1 MIEFLIRRFVP
12 DWQQVQRTDVRER
25 YGTLAAAVGILSNI
39 FLCIIKGLIGLF
51 SGSIAVTADAV
62 NNLSDAGS
70 SVITLLAFKIAGK
83 PADEEHP
90 YGHARM
96 EYISGMAV
104 SFIIILLGLEL
115 MGSSFE
121 KILHPEEVGVSA
133 LTYLVL
139 IVSIAVKLWQGMFN
153 RNLGKRIS
161 SEALLKNGGE
171 IFRVQQTMQ
180 LVAKAYGI
188 PGFQVY
194 VLANGLFVSMQEEGR
209 TITRPVESGDA
220 AGQEHL
226 FGQEHLASRAHL
238 ASQVRYVP
246 LSSVH
251 LGRVAAVNNLS
262 REIVAQK
269 YTVEEASRKIEQ
281 IDKLPFTS
289 NAVQTLMSG
298 LGAGAFCILFGGSLL
313 DSAAAFL
320 SGLVL
325 WIFVLFLTAR
335 GANKIMVN
343 ILASA
348 LVTAMGVLFFHLFSF
363 GDSMDMIVIGSIVP
377 LLPGVPLTNSI
388 RDYLNGDYLSGTIR
402 MIDAVLVA
410 CCIALG
416 VGIVLR
422 VFQLVTA

>member
-25 YGTLAAAVGILSNI
+25 YRTLAAAVGILSNI

-161 SEALLKNGGE
+161 SEALQATAADSLNDVFSTGAVLLSTLVYQFTAIPIDGWVGMLVA
-171 IFRVQQTMQ
+171 IFITVSGVKLIMETGSPLLGQAPDPQMVQELEEKITAYDGVIGIHDLQVHNYGPGRVFATVHAEVPTNRDILVSHDIIDNIEREVGHEMNLNLVIHMDPVVTDDERLNQLHAQVQQIVAGIDSNLSMHDFRAVFGPTHTN
-180 LVAKAYGI
+180 LVFDVVVP
-188 PGFQVY
+188 PGF
-194 VLANGLFVSMQEEGR
+194 S
-209 TITRPVESGDA
+209 
-220 AGQEHL
+220 
-226 FGQEHLASRAHL
+226 
-238 ASQVRYVP
+238 
-246 LSSVH
+246 LSDSE
-251 LGRVAAVNNLS
+251 LS
-262 REIVAQK
+262 R
-269 YTVEEASRKIEQ
+269 RIEQ
-281 IDKLPFTS
+281 Q
-289 NAVQTLMSG
+289 VQTLGSY
-298 LGAGAFCILFGGSLL
+298 FC
-313 DSAAAFL
+313 
-320 SGLVL
+320 
-325 WIFVLFLTAR
+325 
-335 GANKIMVN
+335 
-343 ILASA
+343 
-348 LVTAMGVLFFHLFSF
+348 
-363 GDSMDMIVIGSIVP
+363 VITVDHNYAYFP
-377 LLPGVPLTNSI
+377 QN
-388 RDYLNGDYLSGTIR
+388 
-402 MIDAVLVA
+402 AK
-410 CCIALG
+410 
-416 VGIVLR
+416 
-422 VFQLVTA
+422 

>member
-1 MIEFLIRRFVP
+1 MIEFLIRRFIP

-161 SEALLKNGGE
+161 SEALQATAADSLNDVFSTGAVLLSTLVYQFTAIPIDGWVGMLVA
-171 IFRVQQTMQ
+171 IFITVSGVKLIMETGSPLLGQAPDPQMVRELEEKITAYDGVIGIHDLQVHNYGPGRVFATVHAEVPANRDILVSHDIIDNIEREVGHEMNLNLVIHMDPVVTDDERLNQLHAQVQQIVAGIDSNLSMHDFRAVFGPTHTN
-180 LVAKAYGI
+180 LVFDVVVP
-188 PGFQVY
+188 PGF
-194 VLANGLFVSMQEEGR
+194 S
-209 TITRPVESGDA
+209 
-220 AGQEHL
+220 
-226 FGQEHLASRAHL
+226 
-238 ASQVRYVP
+238 
-246 LSSVH
+246 LSDSE
-251 LGRVAAVNNLS
+251 LS
-262 REIVAQK
+262 R
-269 YTVEEASRKIEQ
+269 RIEQ
-281 IDKLPFTS
+281 Q
-289 NAVQTLMSG
+289 VQTLGSY
-298 LGAGAFCILFGGSLL
+298 FC
-313 DSAAAFL
+313 
-320 SGLVL
+320 
-325 WIFVLFLTAR
+325 
-335 GANKIMVN
+335 
-343 ILASA
+343 
-348 LVTAMGVLFFHLFSF
+348 
-363 GDSMDMIVIGSIVP
+363 VITVDHNYAYFP
-377 LLPGVPLTNSI
+377 QN
-388 RDYLNGDYLSGTIR
+388 
-402 MIDAVLVA
+402 AK
-410 CCIALG
+410 
-416 VGIVLR
+416 
-422 VFQLVTA
+422 

>member
-161 SEALLKNGGE
+161 SEALQATAADSLNDVFSTGAVLLSTLVYQFTAIPIDGWVGMLVA
-171 IFRVQQTMQ
+171 IFITVSGVKLIMETGSPLLGQAPDPQIVRELEEKITAYDGVIGIHDLQVHNYGPGRVFATVHAEVPANRDILVSHDIIDNIEREVGHEMNLNLVIHMDPVVTDDERLNQLHAQVQQIVAGIDSNLSMHDFRAVFGPTHTN
-180 LVAKAYGI
+180 LVFDVVVP
-188 PGFQVY
+188 PGF
-194 VLANGLFVSMQEEGR
+194 S
-209 TITRPVESGDA
+209 
-220 AGQEHL
+220 
-226 FGQEHLASRAHL
+226 
-238 ASQVRYVP
+238 
-246 LSSVH
+246 LSDSE
-251 LGRVAAVNNLS
+251 LS
-262 REIVAQK
+262 R
-269 YTVEEASRKIEQ
+269 RIEQ
-281 IDKLPFTS
+281 Q
-289 NAVQTLMSG
+289 VQTLGSY
-298 LGAGAFCILFGGSLL
+298 FC
-313 DSAAAFL
+313 
-320 SGLVL
+320 
-325 WIFVLFLTAR
+325 
-335 GANKIMVN
+335 
-343 ILASA
+343 
-348 LVTAMGVLFFHLFSF
+348 
-363 GDSMDMIVIGSIVP
+363 VITVDHNYAYFP
-377 LLPGVPLTNSI
+377 QN
-388 RDYLNGDYLSGTIR
+388 
-402 MIDAVLVA
+402 AK
-410 CCIALG
+410 
-416 VGIVLR
+416 
-422 VFQLVTA
+422 

>member
-153 RNLGKRIS
+153 RSLGKRIS
-161 SEALLKNGGE
+161 SEALQATAADSLNDVFSTGAVLLSTLVYQFTTIPIDGWVGMLVA
-171 IFRVQQTMQ
+171 IFITISGVKLIMETGSPLLGQAPDPQMVRELEEKITAYDGVIGIHDLQVHNYGPGRVFATVHAEVPANRDILVSHDIIDNIEREVGHEMNLNLVIHMDPVVTDDERLNQLHAQVQQIVAGIDSNLSMHDFRAVFGPTHTN
-180 LVAKAYGI
+180 LVFDVVVP
-188 PGFQVY
+188 PGF
-194 VLANGLFVSMQEEGR
+194 S
-209 TITRPVESGDA
+209 
-220 AGQEHL
+220 
-226 FGQEHLASRAHL
+226 
-238 ASQVRYVP
+238 
-246 LSSVH
+246 LSDSE
-251 LGRVAAVNNLS
+251 LS
-262 REIVAQK
+262 R
-269 YTVEEASRKIEQ
+269 RIEQ
-281 IDKLPFTS
+281 Q
-289 NAVQTLMSG
+289 VQTLGSY
-298 LGAGAFCILFGGSLL
+298 FC
-313 DSAAAFL
+313 
-320 SGLVL
+320 
-325 WIFVLFLTAR
+325 
-335 GANKIMVN
+335 
-343 ILASA
+343 
-348 LVTAMGVLFFHLFSF
+348 
-363 GDSMDMIVIGSIVP
+363 VITVDHNYAYFP
-377 LLPGVPLTNSI
+377 QN
-388 RDYLNGDYLSGTIR
+388 
-402 MIDAVLVA
+402 AK
-410 CCIALG
+410 
-416 VGIVLR
+416 
-422 VFQLVTA
+422 

>member
-83 PADEEHP
+83 PADKEHP

-161 SEALLKNGGE
+161 SEALQATAADSLNDVFSTGAVLLSTLVYQFTAIPIDGWVGMLVA
-171 IFRVQQTMQ
+171 IFITVSGVKLIMETGSPLLGQAPDPQMVRELEEKITAYDGVIGIHDLQVHNYGPGRVFATVHAEVPANRDILVSHDIIDNIEREVGHEMNLNLVIHMDPVVTDDERLNQLHAQVQQIVAGIDSDLSMHDFRAVFGPTHTN
-180 LVAKAYGI
+180 LVFDVVVP
-188 PGFQVY
+188 PGF
-194 VLANGLFVSMQEEGR
+194 S
-209 TITRPVESGDA
+209 
-220 AGQEHL
+220 
-226 FGQEHLASRAHL
+226 
-238 ASQVRYVP
+238 
-246 LSSVH
+246 LSDSE
-251 LGRVAAVNNLS
+251 LS
-262 REIVAQK
+262 R
-269 YTVEEASRKIEQ
+269 RIEQ
-281 IDKLPFTS
+281 Q
-289 NAVQTLMSG
+289 VQTLGSY
-298 LGAGAFCILFGGSLL
+298 FC
-313 DSAAAFL
+313 
-320 SGLVL
+320 
-325 WIFVLFLTAR
+325 
-335 GANKIMVN
+335 
-343 ILASA
+343 
-348 LVTAMGVLFFHLFSF
+348 
-363 GDSMDMIVIGSIVP
+363 VITVDHNYAYFP
-377 LLPGVPLTNSI
+377 QN
-388 RDYLNGDYLSGTIR
+388 
-402 MIDAVLVA
+402 AK
-410 CCIALG
+410 
-416 VGIVLR
+416 
-422 VFQLVTA
+422 

>member
-161 SEALLKNGGE
+161 SEALQATAADSLNDVFSTGAVLLSTLVYQFTAIPIDGWVGMLVA
-171 IFRVQQTMQ
+171 IFITVSGVKLIMETGSPLLGQAPDPQMVRELEERITAYDGVIGIHDLQVHNYGPGRVFATVHAEVPANRDILVSHDIIDNIEREVGHEMNLNLVIHMDPVVTDDERLNQLHAQVQQIVAGIDSNLSMHDFRAVFGPTHTN
-180 LVAKAYGI
+180 LVFDVVVP
-188 PGFQVY
+188 PGF
-194 VLANGLFVSMQEEGR
+194 S
-209 TITRPVESGDA
+209 
-220 AGQEHL
+220 
-226 FGQEHLASRAHL
+226 
-238 ASQVRYVP
+238 
-246 LSSVH
+246 LSDSE
-251 LGRVAAVNNLS
+251 LS
-262 REIVAQK
+262 R
-269 YTVEEASRKIEQ
+269 RIEQ
-281 IDKLPFTS
+281 Q
-289 NAVQTLMSG
+289 VQTLGSY
-298 LGAGAFCILFGGSLL
+298 FC
-313 DSAAAFL
+313 
-320 SGLVL
+320 
-325 WIFVLFLTAR
+325 
-335 GANKIMVN
+335 
-343 ILASA
+343 
-348 LVTAMGVLFFHLFSF
+348 
-363 GDSMDMIVIGSIVP
+363 VITVDHNYAYFP
-377 LLPGVPLTNSI
+377 QN
-388 RDYLNGDYLSGTIR
+388 
-402 MIDAVLVA
+402 AK
-410 CCIALG
+410 
-416 VGIVLR
+416 
-422 VFQLVTA
+422 

>member
-51 SGSIAVTADAV
+51 SGSIAVIADAV

-161 SEALLKNGGE
+161 SEALQATAADSLNDVFSTGAVLLSTLVYQFTAIPIDGW
-171 IFRVQQTMQ
+171 VGM
-180 LVAKAYGI
+180 LVAIFITVSGVKLIMETGSPLLGQAPDPQMVRELEEKITAYDGVIGI
-188 PGFQVY
+188 HDLQVHNYGPGRVFATVHAEVPANRDILVSHDIIDNIEREVGHEMNLNLVIHMDPVVTDDERLNQLHAQVQLIVAGIDSNLSMHDFRAVFGPTHTNLVFDVVVPPGF
-194 VLANGLFVSMQEEGR
+194 S
-209 TITRPVESGDA
+209 
-220 AGQEHL
+220 
-226 FGQEHLASRAHL
+226 
-238 ASQVRYVP
+238 
-246 LSSVH
+246 LSDSE
-251 LGRVAAVNNLS
+251 LS
-262 REIVAQK
+262 R
-269 YTVEEASRKIEQ
+269 RIEQ
-281 IDKLPFTS
+281 Q
-289 NAVQTLMSG
+289 VQTLGSY
-298 LGAGAFCILFGGSLL
+298 FC
-313 DSAAAFL
+313 
-320 SGLVL
+320 
-325 WIFVLFLTAR
+325 
-335 GANKIMVN
+335 
-343 ILASA
+343 
-348 LVTAMGVLFFHLFSF
+348 
-363 GDSMDMIVIGSIVP
+363 VITVDHNYAYFP
-377 LLPGVPLTNSI
+377 QN
-388 RDYLNGDYLSGTIR
+388 
-402 MIDAVLVA
+402 AK
-410 CCIALG
+410 
-416 VGIVLR
+416 
-422 VFQLVTA
+422 

>member
-161 SEALLKNGGE
+161 SEALQATAADSLNDVFSTGAVLLSTLVYQFTAIPIDGWVGMLVA
-171 IFRVQQTMQ
+171 IFITVSGVKLIMETGSPLLGQAPDPQMVRELEEKITAYDGVIGIHDLQVHNYGPGRVFATVHAEVPANRDILVSHDIIDNIERDVGHEMNLNLVIHMDPVVTDDERLNQLHAQVQQIVVGIDSNLSMHDFRAVFGPTHTN
-180 LVAKAYGI
+180 LVFDVVVP
-188 PGFQVY
+188 PGF
-194 VLANGLFVSMQEEGR
+194 S
-209 TITRPVESGDA
+209 
-220 AGQEHL
+220 
-226 FGQEHLASRAHL
+226 
-238 ASQVRYVP
+238 
-246 LSSVH
+246 LSDSE
-251 LGRVAAVNNLS
+251 LS
-262 REIVAQK
+262 R
-269 YTVEEASRKIEQ
+269 RIEQ
-281 IDKLPFTS
+281 Q
-289 NAVQTLMSG
+289 VQTLGSY
-298 LGAGAFCILFGGSLL
+298 FC
-313 DSAAAFL
+313 
-320 SGLVL
+320 
-325 WIFVLFLTAR
+325 
-335 GANKIMVN
+335 
-343 ILASA
+343 
-348 LVTAMGVLFFHLFSF
+348 
-363 GDSMDMIVIGSIVP
+363 VITVDHNYAYFP
-377 LLPGVPLTNSI
+377 QN
-388 RDYLNGDYLSGTIR
+388 
-402 MIDAVLVA
+402 AK
-410 CCIALG
+410 
-416 VGIVLR
+416 
-422 VFQLVTA
+422 

>member
-1 MIEFLIRRFVP
+1 MEQSRR
-12 DWQQVQRTDVRER
+12 
-25 YGTLAAAVGILSNI
+25 A
-39 FLCIIKGLIGLF
+39 
-51 SGSIAVTADAV
+51 
-62 NNLSDAGS
+62 
-70 SVITLLAFKIAGK
+70 
-83 PADEEHP
+83 
-90 YGHARM
+90 
-96 EYISGMAV
+96 
-104 SFIIILLGLEL
+104 LEL
-115 MGSSFE
+115 VTRIG
-121 KILHPEEVGVSA
+121 EV
-133 LTYLVL
+133 
-139 IVSIAVKLWQGMFN
+139 
-153 RNLGKRIS
+153 
-161 SEALLKNGGE
+161 LLKNGGE

-180 LVAKAYGI
+180 LEAKAYGI
-188 PGFQVY
+188 PGF
-194 VLANGLFVSMQEEGR
+194 
-209 TITRPVESGDA
+209 SGVCAGKRAVCLDA
-220 AGQEHL
+220 GGGQDHHPAGGKRRCSWPEHL
-226 FGQEHLASRAHL
+226 FGQEHLASQAHL

-348 LVTAMGVLFFHLFSF
+348 WS
-363 GDSMDMIVIGSIVP
+363 P
-377 LLPGVPLTNSI
+377 PW
-388 RDYLNGDYLSGTIR
+388 
-402 MIDAVLVA
+402 A
-410 CCIALG
+410 CCSSTFFPLG
-416 VGIVLR
+416 
-422 VFQLVTA
+422 TAWT

>member
-153 RNLGKRIS
+153 LNLGKRIS
-161 SEALLKNGGE
+161 SEALQATAADSLNDVFSTGAVLLSTLVYQFTAIPIDGWVGMLVA
-171 IFRVQQTMQ
+171 IFITVSGVKLIMETGSPLLGQAPDPQMVRELEEKITAYDGVIGIHDLQVHNYGPGRVFATVHAEVPANRDILVSHDIIDNIEREVGHEMNLNLVIHMDPVVTDDERLNQLHAQVQQIVAGIDSNLSMHDFRAVFGPTHTN
-180 LVAKAYGI
+180 LVFDVVVP
-188 PGFQVY
+188 PGF
-194 VLANGLFVSMQEEGR
+194 S
-209 TITRPVESGDA
+209 
-220 AGQEHL
+220 
-226 FGQEHLASRAHL
+226 
-238 ASQVRYVP
+238 
-246 LSSVH
+246 LSDSE
-251 LGRVAAVNNLS
+251 LS
-262 REIVAQK
+262 R
-269 YTVEEASRKIEQ
+269 RIEQ
-281 IDKLPFTS
+281 Q
-289 NAVQTLMSG
+289 VQTLGSY
-298 LGAGAFCILFGGSLL
+298 FC
-313 DSAAAFL
+313 
-320 SGLVL
+320 
-325 WIFVLFLTAR
+325 
-335 GANKIMVN
+335 
-343 ILASA
+343 
-348 LVTAMGVLFFHLFSF
+348 
-363 GDSMDMIVIGSIVP
+363 VITVDHNYAYFP
-377 LLPGVPLTNSI
+377 QN
-388 RDYLNGDYLSGTIR
+388 
-402 MIDAVLVA
+402 AK
-410 CCIALG
+410 
-416 VGIVLR
+416 
-422 VFQLVTA
+422 

>member
-161 SEALLKNGGE
+161 SEALQATAADSLNDVFSTGAVLLSTLVYQFTAIPIDGWVGMLVA
-171 IFRVQQTMQ
+171 IFITVSGVKLIMETGSPLLGQAPDPQMVRELEEKITAYDGVIGIHDLQVHNYGPGRVFATVHAEVPANRDILVSHDIIDNIEREVGHEMNLNLVIHMDPVVTDDERLNQLHAQVQQIVVGIDSDLSMHDFRAVFGPTHTN
-180 LVAKAYGI
+180 LVFDVVVP
-188 PGFQVY
+188 PGF
-194 VLANGLFVSMQEEGR
+194 S
-209 TITRPVESGDA
+209 
-220 AGQEHL
+220 
-226 FGQEHLASRAHL
+226 
-238 ASQVRYVP
+238 
-246 LSSVH
+246 LSDSE
-251 LGRVAAVNNLS
+251 LS
-262 REIVAQK
+262 R
-269 YTVEEASRKIEQ
+269 RIEQ
-281 IDKLPFTS
+281 Q
-289 NAVQTLMSG
+289 VQTMGSY
-298 LGAGAFCILFGGSLL
+298 FC
-313 DSAAAFL
+313 
-320 SGLVL
+320 
-325 WIFVLFLTAR
+325 
-335 GANKIMVN
+335 
-343 ILASA
+343 
-348 LVTAMGVLFFHLFSF
+348 
-363 GDSMDMIVIGSIVP
+363 VITVDHNYAYFP
-377 LLPGVPLTNSI
+377 QN
-388 RDYLNGDYLSGTIR
+388 
-402 MIDAVLVA
+402 AK
-410 CCIALG
+410 
-416 VGIVLR
+416 
-422 VFQLVTA
+422 

>member
-121 KILHPEEVGVSA
+121 NILHPEEVGVSA

-161 SEALLKNGGE
+161 SEALQATAADSLNDVFSTGAVLLSTLVYQFTAIPIDGWVGMLVA
-171 IFRVQQTMQ
+171 IFITVSGVKLIMETGSPLLGQAPDPQMVRELEEKITAYDGVIGIHDLQVHNYGPGRVFATVHAEVPANRDILVSHDIIDNIEREVGHEMNLNLVIHMDPVVTDDERLNQLHAQVQQIVAGIDSNLSMHDFRAVFGPTHTN
-180 LVAKAYGI
+180 LVFDVVVP
-188 PGFQVY
+188 PGF
-194 VLANGLFVSMQEEGR
+194 S
-209 TITRPVESGDA
+209 
-220 AGQEHL
+220 
-226 FGQEHLASRAHL
+226 
-238 ASQVRYVP
+238 
-246 LSSVH
+246 LSDSE
-251 LGRVAAVNNLS
+251 LS
-262 REIVAQK
+262 RR
-269 YTVEEASRKIEQ
+269 TEQ
-281 IDKLPFTS
+281 Q
-289 NAVQTLMSG
+289 VQTLGSY
-298 LGAGAFCILFGGSLL
+298 FC
-313 DSAAAFL
+313 
-320 SGLVL
+320 
-325 WIFVLFLTAR
+325 
-335 GANKIMVN
+335 
-343 ILASA
+343 
-348 LVTAMGVLFFHLFSF
+348 
-363 GDSMDMIVIGSIVP
+363 VITVDHNYAYFP
-377 LLPGVPLTNSI
+377 QN
-388 RDYLNGDYLSGTIR
+388 
-402 MIDAVLVA
+402 AK
-410 CCIALG
+410 
-416 VGIVLR
+416 
-422 VFQLVTA
+422 

>member
-1 MIEFLIRRFVP
+1 MIEFLIRRFIP

-153 RNLGKRIS
+153 RSLGKRIS
-161 SEALLKNGGE
+161 SEALQATAADSLNDVFSTGAVLLSTLVYQFTAIPIDGWVGMLVA
-171 IFRVQQTMQ
+171 IFITISGVKLIMETGSPLLGQAPDPQMVRELEEKITAYDGVIGIHDLQVHNYGPGRVFATVHAEVPANRDILVSHDIIDNIEREVGHEMNLNLVIHMDPVVTDDERLNQLHAQVQQIVAGIDSNLSMHDFRAVFGPTHTN
-180 LVAKAYGI
+180 LVFDVVVP
-188 PGFQVY
+188 PGF
-194 VLANGLFVSMQEEGR
+194 S
-209 TITRPVESGDA
+209 
-220 AGQEHL
+220 
-226 FGQEHLASRAHL
+226 
-238 ASQVRYVP
+238 
-246 LSSVH
+246 LSDSE
-251 LGRVAAVNNLS
+251 LS
-262 REIVAQK
+262 R
-269 YTVEEASRKIEQ
+269 RIEQ
-281 IDKLPFTS
+281 Q
-289 NAVQTLMSG
+289 VQTLGSY
-298 LGAGAFCILFGGSLL
+298 FC
-313 DSAAAFL
+313 
-320 SGLVL
+320 
-325 WIFVLFLTAR
+325 
-335 GANKIMVN
+335 
-343 ILASA
+343 
-348 LVTAMGVLFFHLFSF
+348 
-363 GDSMDMIVIGSIVP
+363 VITVDHNYAYFP
-377 LLPGVPLTNSI
+377 QN
-388 RDYLNGDYLSGTIR
+388 
-402 MIDAVLVA
+402 AK
-410 CCIALG
+410 
-416 VGIVLR
+416 
-422 VFQLVTA
+422 

>member
-153 RNLGKRIS
+153 RSLGKRIS
-161 SEALLKNGGE
+161 SEALQATAADSLNDVFSTGAVLLSTLVYQFTAIPIDGWVGMLVA
-171 IFRVQQTMQ
+171 IFITVSGVKLIMETGSPLLGQAPDPQMVQELEEKITAYDGVIGIHDLQVHNYGPGRVFATVHAEVPANRDILVSHDIIDNIEREVGHEMNLNLVIHMDPVVTDDERLNQLHAQVQQIVAGIDSNLSMHDFRAVFGPTHTN
-180 LVAKAYGI
+180 LVFDVVVP
-188 PGFQVY
+188 PGF
-194 VLANGLFVSMQEEGR
+194 S
-209 TITRPVESGDA
+209 
-220 AGQEHL
+220 
-226 FGQEHLASRAHL
+226 
-238 ASQVRYVP
+238 
-246 LSSVH
+246 LSDSE
-251 LGRVAAVNNLS
+251 LS
-262 REIVAQK
+262 R
-269 YTVEEASRKIEQ
+269 RIEQ
-281 IDKLPFTS
+281 Q
-289 NAVQTLMSG
+289 VQTLGSY
-298 LGAGAFCILFGGSLL
+298 FC
-313 DSAAAFL
+313 
-320 SGLVL
+320 
-325 WIFVLFLTAR
+325 
-335 GANKIMVN
+335 
-343 ILASA
+343 
-348 LVTAMGVLFFHLFSF
+348 
-363 GDSMDMIVIGSIVP
+363 VITVDHNYAYFP
-377 LLPGVPLTNSI
+377 QN
-388 RDYLNGDYLSGTIR
+388 
-402 MIDAVLVA
+402 AK
-410 CCIALG
+410 
-416 VGIVLR
+416 
-422 VFQLVTA
+422 

>member
-1 MIEFLIRRFVP
+1 MEQSRR
-12 DWQQVQRTDVRER
+12 
-25 YGTLAAAVGILSNI
+25 A
-39 FLCIIKGLIGLF
+39 
-51 SGSIAVTADAV
+51 
-62 NNLSDAGS
+62 
-70 SVITLLAFKIAGK
+70 
-83 PADEEHP
+83 
-90 YGHARM
+90 
-96 EYISGMAV
+96 
-104 SFIIILLGLEL
+104 LEL
-115 MGSSFE
+115 VTRIG
-121 KILHPEEVGVSA
+121 EV
-133 LTYLVL
+133 
-139 IVSIAVKLWQGMFN
+139 
-153 RNLGKRIS
+153 
-161 SEALLKNGGE
+161 LLKNGGE

-226 FGQEHLASRAHL
+226 FGQEHLASQARL

-269 YTVEEASRKIEQ
+269 YTVEEASQKIEQ

>member
-121 KILHPEEVGVSA
+121 KILHPEEVGISA

-161 SEALLKNGGE
+161 SEALQATAADSLNDVFSTGAVLLSTLVYQFTAIPIDGWVGMLVA
-171 IFRVQQTMQ
+171 IFITVSGVKLIMETGSPLLGQAPDPQMVRELEEKITAYDGVIGIHDLQVHNYGPGRVFATVHAEVPANRDILVSHDIIDNIEREVGHEMNLNLVIHMDPVVTDDERLNQLHAQVQQIVAGIDSNLSMHDFRAVFGPTHTN
-180 LVAKAYGI
+180 LVFDVVVP
-188 PGFQVY
+188 PGF
-194 VLANGLFVSMQEEGR
+194 S
-209 TITRPVESGDA
+209 
-220 AGQEHL
+220 
-226 FGQEHLASRAHL
+226 
-238 ASQVRYVP
+238 
-246 LSSVH
+246 LSDSE
-251 LGRVAAVNNLS
+251 LS
-262 REIVAQK
+262 R
-269 YTVEEASRKIEQ
+269 RIEQ
-281 IDKLPFTS
+281 Q
-289 NAVQTLMSG
+289 VQTLGSY
-298 LGAGAFCILFGGSLL
+298 FC
-313 DSAAAFL
+313 
-320 SGLVL
+320 
-325 WIFVLFLTAR
+325 
-335 GANKIMVN
+335 
-343 ILASA
+343 
-348 LVTAMGVLFFHLFSF
+348 
-363 GDSMDMIVIGSIVP
+363 VITVDHNYAYFP
-377 LLPGVPLTNSI
+377 QN
-388 RDYLNGDYLSGTIR
+388 
-402 MIDAVLVA
+402 AK
-410 CCIALG
+410 
-416 VGIVLR
+416 
-422 VFQLVTA
+422 

>member
-51 SGSIAVTADAV
+51 SGSIAITADAV

-153 RNLGKRIS
+153 RSLGKRIS
-161 SEALLKNGGE
+161 SEALQATAADSLNDVFSTGAVLLSTLVYQFTAIPIDGWVGMLVA
-171 IFRVQQTMQ
+171 IFITISGVKLIMETGSPLLGQAPDPQMVQELEEKITAYDGVIGIHDLQVHNYGPGRVFATVHAEVPANRDILVSHDIIDNIEREVGHEMNLNLVIHMDPVVTDDERLNQLHAQVQQIVAGIDSNLSMHDFRAVFGPTHTN
-180 LVAKAYGI
+180 LVFDVVVP
-188 PGFQVY
+188 PGF
-194 VLANGLFVSMQEEGR
+194 S
-209 TITRPVESGDA
+209 
-220 AGQEHL
+220 
-226 FGQEHLASRAHL
+226 
-238 ASQVRYVP
+238 
-246 LSSVH
+246 LSDSE
-251 LGRVAAVNNLS
+251 LS
-262 REIVAQK
+262 R
-269 YTVEEASRKIEQ
+269 RIEQ
-281 IDKLPFTS
+281 Q
-289 NAVQTLMSG
+289 VQTLGSY
-298 LGAGAFCILFGGSLL
+298 FC
-313 DSAAAFL
+313 
-320 SGLVL
+320 
-325 WIFVLFLTAR
+325 
-335 GANKIMVN
+335 
-343 ILASA
+343 
-348 LVTAMGVLFFHLFSF
+348 
-363 GDSMDMIVIGSIVP
+363 VITVDHNYAYFP
-377 LLPGVPLTNSI
+377 QN
-388 RDYLNGDYLSGTIR
+388 
-402 MIDAVLVA
+402 AK
-410 CCIALG
+410 
-416 VGIVLR
+416 
-422 VFQLVTA
+422 

>member
-1 MIEFLIRRFVP
+1 MLHWSIEIKISCRQKGETVLEQSRR
-12 DWQQVQRTDVRER
+12 
-25 YGTLAAAVGILSNI
+25 A
-39 FLCIIKGLIGLF
+39 
-51 SGSIAVTADAV
+51 
-62 NNLSDAGS
+62 
-70 SVITLLAFKIAGK
+70 
-83 PADEEHP
+83 
-90 YGHARM
+90 
-96 EYISGMAV
+96 
-104 SFIIILLGLEL
+104 LEL
-115 MGSSFE
+115 VTRIG
-121 KILHPEEVGVSA
+121 EV
-133 LTYLVL
+133 
-139 IVSIAVKLWQGMFN
+139 
-153 RNLGKRIS
+153 
-161 SEALLKNGGE
+161 LLKNGGE

-226 FGQEHLASRAHL
+226 FGQEHLASQAHL

-269 YTVEEASRKIEQ
+269 YTVEEAFQKIEQ
-281 IDKLPFTS
+281 VDQLPFTS

>member
-153 RNLGKRIS
+153 RSLGKRIS
-161 SEALLKNGGE
+161 SEALQATAADSLNDVFSTGAVLLSTLVYQFTAIPIDGWVGMLVA
-171 IFRVQQTMQ
+171 IFITVSGVKLIMETGSPLLGQAPDPQMVRELEEKITAYDGVIGIHDLQVHNYGPGRVFATVHAEVPANRDILVSHDIIDNIEREVGHEMNLNLVIHMDPVVTDDERLNQLHAQVQQIVAGIDSNLSMHDFRAVFGPTHTN
-180 LVAKAYGI
+180 LVFDVVVP
-188 PGFQVY
+188 PGFS
-194 VLANGLFVSMQEEGR
+194 VSDSER
-209 TITRPVESGDA
+209 
-220 AGQEHL
+220 
-226 FGQEHLASRAHL
+226 SR
-238 ASQVRYVP
+238 R
-246 LSSVH
+246 
-251 LGRVAAVNNLS
+251 
-262 REIVAQK
+262 
-269 YTVEEASRKIEQ
+269 IEQ
-281 IDKLPFTS
+281 Q
-289 NAVQTLMSG
+289 VQTLGSY
-298 LGAGAFCILFGGSLL
+298 FC
-313 DSAAAFL
+313 
-320 SGLVL
+320 
-325 WIFVLFLTAR
+325 
-335 GANKIMVN
+335 
-343 ILASA
+343 
-348 LVTAMGVLFFHLFSF
+348 
-363 GDSMDMIVIGSIVP
+363 VITVDHNYAYFP
-377 LLPGVPLTNSI
+377 QN
-388 RDYLNGDYLSGTIR
+388 
-402 MIDAVLVA
+402 AK
-410 CCIALG
+410 
-416 VGIVLR
+416 
-422 VFQLVTA
+422 

>member
-12 DWQQVQRTDVRER
+12 DWQQVQRTDVREH

-153 RNLGKRIS
+153 RSLGKRIS
-161 SEALLKNGGE
+161 SEALQATAADSLNDVFSTGAVLLSTLVYQFTAIPIDGWVGMLVA
-171 IFRVQQTMQ
+171 IFITVSGVKLIMETGSPLLGQAPDPQMVRELEEKITAYDGVIGIHDLQVHNYGPGRVFATVHAEVPANRDILVSHDIIDNIEREVGHEMNLNLVIHMDPVVTDDERLNQLHAQVQQIVVGIDSNLSMHDFRAVFGPTHTN
-180 LVAKAYGI
+180 LVFDVVVP
-188 PGFQVY
+188 PGF
-194 VLANGLFVSMQEEGR
+194 S
-209 TITRPVESGDA
+209 
-220 AGQEHL
+220 
-226 FGQEHLASRAHL
+226 
-238 ASQVRYVP
+238 
-246 LSSVH
+246 LSDSE
-251 LGRVAAVNNLS
+251 LS
-262 REIVAQK
+262 R
-269 YTVEEASRKIEQ
+269 RIEQ
-281 IDKLPFTS
+281 Q
-289 NAVQTLMSG
+289 VQTLGSY
-298 LGAGAFCILFGGSLL
+298 FC
-313 DSAAAFL
+313 
-320 SGLVL
+320 
-325 WIFVLFLTAR
+325 
-335 GANKIMVN
+335 
-343 ILASA
+343 
-348 LVTAMGVLFFHLFSF
+348 
-363 GDSMDMIVIGSIVP
+363 VITVDHNYAYFP
-377 LLPGVPLTNSI
+377 QN
-388 RDYLNGDYLSGTIR
+388 
-402 MIDAVLVA
+402 AK
-410 CCIALG
+410 
-416 VGIVLR
+416 
-422 VFQLVTA
+422 

>member
-161 SEALLKNGGE
+161 SEALQATAADSLNDVFSTGAVLLSTLVYQFTAIPIDGWVGMLVA
-171 IFRVQQTMQ
+171 IFITVSGVKLIMETGSPLLGQAPDPQMVRELEEKITAYDGVIGIHDLQVHNYGPGRVFATVHAEVPANRDILVSHDIIDNIEREVGHEMNLNLVIHMDPVVTDDERLNQLHAQVQQIVEGIDSDLSMHDFRAVFGPTHTN
-180 LVAKAYGI
+180 LVFDVVVP
-188 PGFQVY
+188 PGF
-194 VLANGLFVSMQEEGR
+194 S
-209 TITRPVESGDA
+209 
-220 AGQEHL
+220 
-226 FGQEHLASRAHL
+226 
-238 ASQVRYVP
+238 
-246 LSSVH
+246 LSDSE
-251 LGRVAAVNNLS
+251 LS
-262 REIVAQK
+262 R
-269 YTVEEASRKIEQ
+269 RIEQ
-281 IDKLPFTS
+281 Q
-289 NAVQTLMSG
+289 VQTLGSY
-298 LGAGAFCILFGGSLL
+298 FC
-313 DSAAAFL
+313 
-320 SGLVL
+320 
-325 WIFVLFLTAR
+325 
-335 GANKIMVN
+335 
-343 ILASA
+343 
-348 LVTAMGVLFFHLFSF
+348 
-363 GDSMDMIVIGSIVP
+363 VITVDHNYAYFP
-377 LLPGVPLTNSI
+377 QN
-388 RDYLNGDYLSGTIR
+388 
-402 MIDAVLVA
+402 AK
-410 CCIALG
+410 
-416 VGIVLR
+416 
-422 VFQLVTA
+422 

>member
-161 SEALLKNGGE
+161 SEALQATAADSLNDVFSTGAVLLSTLVYQFTAVPIDGW
-171 IFRVQQTMQ
+171 VGM
-180 LVAKAYGI
+180 LVAIFITVSGVKLIMETGSPLLGQAPDPQMVQELEEKITAYDGVIGI
-188 PGFQVY
+188 HDLQVHNYGPGRVFATVHAEVPANRDILVSHDIIDNIEREVGHEMNLNLVIHMDPVVTDDERLNQLHAQVQLIVAGIDSNLSMHDFRAVFGPTHTNLVFDVVVPPGF
-194 VLANGLFVSMQEEGR
+194 S
-209 TITRPVESGDA
+209 
-220 AGQEHL
+220 
-226 FGQEHLASRAHL
+226 
-238 ASQVRYVP
+238 
-246 LSSVH
+246 LSDSE
-251 LGRVAAVNNLS
+251 LS
-262 REIVAQK
+262 R
-269 YTVEEASRKIEQ
+269 RIEQ
-281 IDKLPFTS
+281 Q
-289 NAVQTLMSG
+289 VQTLGSY
-298 LGAGAFCILFGGSLL
+298 FC
-313 DSAAAFL
+313 
-320 SGLVL
+320 
-325 WIFVLFLTAR
+325 
-335 GANKIMVN
+335 
-343 ILASA
+343 
-348 LVTAMGVLFFHLFSF
+348 
-363 GDSMDMIVIGSIVP
+363 VITVDHNYAYFP
-377 LLPGVPLTNSI
+377 QN
-388 RDYLNGDYLSGTIR
+388 
-402 MIDAVLVA
+402 AK
-410 CCIALG
+410 
-416 VGIVLR
+416 
-422 VFQLVTA
+422 

>member
-161 SEALLKNGGE
+161 SEALQATAADSLNDVFSTGAVLLSTLVYQFTAIPIDGW
-171 IFRVQQTMQ
+171 VGM
-180 LVAKAYGI
+180 LVAIFITVSGVKLIMETGSPLLGQAPDPQMVRELEEKITAYDGVIGI
-188 PGFQVY
+188 HDLQVHNY
-194 VLANGLFVSMQEEGR
+194 G
-209 TITRPVESGDA
+209 P
-220 AGQEHL
+220 
-226 FGQEHLASRAHL
+226 
-238 ASQVRYVP
+238 
-246 LSSVH
+246 
-251 LGRVAAVNNLS
+251 GRVFATVHAEVPANRDILVSHDIIDNIE
-262 REIVAQK
+262 REV
-269 YTVEEASRKIEQ
+269 
-281 IDKLPFTS
+281 
-289 NAVQTLMSG
+289 
-298 LGAGAFCILFGGSLL
+298 LL
-313 DSAAAFL
+313 DHGVNLVIHLDPIVVDDPEVNALRRRRLAFYRRSGFVPCPFPNRIFGVEYLIHLWCLSPLEHRERQAAQ
-320 SGLVL
+320 
-325 WIFVLFLTAR
+325 
-335 GANKIMVN
+335 
-343 ILASA
+343 A
-348 LVTAMGVLFFHLFSF
+348 LDTL
-363 GDSMDMIVIGSIVP
+363 
-377 LLPGVPLTNSI
+377 
-388 RDYLNGDYLSGTIR
+388 Y
-402 MIDAVLVA
+402 
-410 CCIALG
+410 ALQFPDQ
-416 VGIVLR
+416 IYR
-422 VFQLVTA
+422 HNVFIEPPED

>member
-153 RNLGKRIS
+153 RNWGKRIS
-161 SEALLKNGGE
+161 SEALQATAADSLNDVFSTGAVLLSTLVYQFTAIPIDGWVGMLVA
-171 IFRVQQTMQ
+171 IFITVSGVKLIMETGSPLLGQAPDPQMVRELEEKITAYDGVIGIHDLQVHNYGPGRVFATVHAEVPANRDILVSHDIIDNIEREVGHEMNLNLVIHMDPVVTDDERLNQLHAQVQQIVAGIDSNLSMHDFRAVFGPTHPN
-180 LVAKAYGI
+180 LVFDVVVP
-188 PGFQVY
+188 PGF
-194 VLANGLFVSMQEEGR
+194 S
-209 TITRPVESGDA
+209 
-220 AGQEHL
+220 
-226 FGQEHLASRAHL
+226 
-238 ASQVRYVP
+238 
-246 LSSVH
+246 LSDSE
-251 LGRVAAVNNLS
+251 LS
-262 REIVAQK
+262 R
-269 YTVEEASRKIEQ
+269 RIEQ
-281 IDKLPFTS
+281 Q
-289 NAVQTLMSG
+289 VQTLGSY
-298 LGAGAFCILFGGSLL
+298 FC
-313 DSAAAFL
+313 
-320 SGLVL
+320 
-325 WIFVLFLTAR
+325 
-335 GANKIMVN
+335 
-343 ILASA
+343 
-348 LVTAMGVLFFHLFSF
+348 
-363 GDSMDMIVIGSIVP
+363 VITVDHNYAYFP
-377 LLPGVPLTNSI
+377 QN
-388 RDYLNGDYLSGTIR
+388 
-402 MIDAVLVA
+402 AK
-410 CCIALG
+410 
-416 VGIVLR
+416 
-422 VFQLVTA
+422 

>member
-161 SEALLKNGGE
+161 SEALQATAADSLNDVFSTGAVLLSTLVYQFTAIPIDGWVGMLVA
-171 IFRVQQTMQ
+171 IFITVSGVKLIMETGSPLLGQAPDPQMVRELEEKITAYDGVIGIHDLQVHNYGPGRVFATVHAEVPANRDILVSHDIIDNIEREVGHEMNLNLGIHMDPVVTDDERLNQLHAQVQQIVAGIDSNLSMHDFRAVFGPTHTN
-180 LVAKAYGI
+180 LVFDVVVP
-188 PGFQVY
+188 PGF
-194 VLANGLFVSMQEEGR
+194 S
-209 TITRPVESGDA
+209 
-220 AGQEHL
+220 
-226 FGQEHLASRAHL
+226 
-238 ASQVRYVP
+238 
-246 LSSVH
+246 LSDSE
-251 LGRVAAVNNLS
+251 LS
-262 REIVAQK
+262 R
-269 YTVEEASRKIEQ
+269 RIEQ
-281 IDKLPFTS
+281 Q
-289 NAVQTLMSG
+289 VQTLGSY
-298 LGAGAFCILFGGSLL
+298 FC
-313 DSAAAFL
+313 
-320 SGLVL
+320 
-325 WIFVLFLTAR
+325 
-335 GANKIMVN
+335 
-343 ILASA
+343 
-348 LVTAMGVLFFHLFSF
+348 
-363 GDSMDMIVIGSIVP
+363 VITVDHNYAYFP
-377 LLPGVPLTNSI
+377 QN
-388 RDYLNGDYLSGTIR
+388 
-402 MIDAVLVA
+402 AK
-410 CCIALG
+410 
-416 VGIVLR
+416 
-422 VFQLVTA
+422 

>member
-51 SGSIAVTADAV
+51 SGSIAVIADAV

-161 SEALLKNGGE
+161 SEALQATAADSLNDVFSTGAVLLSTLVYQFTAIPIDGWVGMLVA
-171 IFRVQQTMQ
+171 IFITVSGVKLIMETGSPLLGQAPDPQMVRELEEKITAYDGVIGIHDLQVHNYGPGRVFATVHAEVPANRDILVSHDIIDNIEREVGHEMNLNLVIHMDPVVTDDERLNQLHAQVQQIVAGIDSNLSMHDFRAVFGPTHTN
-180 LVAKAYGI
+180 LVFDVVVP
-188 PGFQVY
+188 PGF
-194 VLANGLFVSMQEEGR
+194 S
-209 TITRPVESGDA
+209 
-220 AGQEHL
+220 
-226 FGQEHLASRAHL
+226 
-238 ASQVRYVP
+238 
-246 LSSVH
+246 LSDSE
-251 LGRVAAVNNLS
+251 LS
-262 REIVAQK
+262 R
-269 YTVEEASRKIEQ
+269 RIEQ
-281 IDKLPFTS
+281 Q
-289 NAVQTLMSG
+289 VQTLGSY
-298 LGAGAFCILFGGSLL
+298 FC
-313 DSAAAFL
+313 
-320 SGLVL
+320 
-325 WIFVLFLTAR
+325 
-335 GANKIMVN
+335 
-343 ILASA
+343 
-348 LVTAMGVLFFHLFSF
+348 
-363 GDSMDMIVIGSIVP
+363 VITVDHNYAYFP
-377 LLPGVPLTNSI
+377 QN
-388 RDYLNGDYLSGTIR
+388 
-402 MIDAVLVA
+402 AK
-410 CCIALG
+410 
-416 VGIVLR
+416 
-422 VFQLVTA
+422 

>member
-161 SEALLKNGGE
+161 SEALQATAADSLNDVFSPGAVLLSTLVYQFTAIPIDGWVGMLVA
-171 IFRVQQTMQ
+171 IFITVSGVKLIMETGSPLLGQAPDPQMVRELEEKITAYDGVIGIHDLQVHNYGPGRVFATVHAEVPANRDILVSHDIIDNIEREVGHEMNLNLVIHMDPVVTDDERLNQLHAQVQQIVAGIDSNLSMHDFRAVFGPTHTN
-180 LVAKAYGI
+180 LVFDVVVP
-188 PGFQVY
+188 PGF
-194 VLANGLFVSMQEEGR
+194 S
-209 TITRPVESGDA
+209 
-220 AGQEHL
+220 
-226 FGQEHLASRAHL
+226 
-238 ASQVRYVP
+238 
-246 LSSVH
+246 LSDSE
-251 LGRVAAVNNLS
+251 LS
-262 REIVAQK
+262 R
-269 YTVEEASRKIEQ
+269 RIEQ
-281 IDKLPFTS
+281 Q
-289 NAVQTLMSG
+289 VQTLGSY
-298 LGAGAFCILFGGSLL
+298 FC
-313 DSAAAFL
+313 
-320 SGLVL
+320 
-325 WIFVLFLTAR
+325 
-335 GANKIMVN
+335 
-343 ILASA
+343 
-348 LVTAMGVLFFHLFSF
+348 
-363 GDSMDMIVIGSIVP
+363 VITVDHNYAYFP
-377 LLPGVPLTNSI
+377 QN
-388 RDYLNGDYLSGTIR
+388 
-402 MIDAVLVA
+402 AK
-410 CCIALG
+410 
-416 VGIVLR
+416 
-422 VFQLVTA
+422 

>member
-161 SEALLKNGGE
+161 SEALQATAADSLNDVFSTGAVLLSTLVYQFTAIPIDGWVGMLVA
-171 IFRVQQTMQ
+171 IFITISGVKLIMETGSPLLGQAPDPQMVRELEEKITAYDGVIGIHDLQVHNYGPGRVFATVHAEVPANRDILVSHDIIDNIEREVGHEMNLNLVIHMDPVVTDDERLNQLHAQVQQIVVGIDSDLSMHDFRAVFGPTHTN
-180 LVAKAYGI
+180 LVFDVVVP
-188 PGFQVY
+188 PGF
-194 VLANGLFVSMQEEGR
+194 S
-209 TITRPVESGDA
+209 
-220 AGQEHL
+220 
-226 FGQEHLASRAHL
+226 
-238 ASQVRYVP
+238 
-246 LSSVH
+246 LSDSE
-251 LGRVAAVNNLS
+251 LS
-262 REIVAQK
+262 R
-269 YTVEEASRKIEQ
+269 RIEQ
-281 IDKLPFTS
+281 Q
-289 NAVQTLMSG
+289 VQTLGSY
-298 LGAGAFCILFGGSLL
+298 FC
-313 DSAAAFL
+313 
-320 SGLVL
+320 
-325 WIFVLFLTAR
+325 
-335 GANKIMVN
+335 
-343 ILASA
+343 
-348 LVTAMGVLFFHLFSF
+348 
-363 GDSMDMIVIGSIVP
+363 VITVDHNYAYFP
-377 LLPGVPLTNSI
+377 QN
-388 RDYLNGDYLSGTIR
+388 
-402 MIDAVLVA
+402 AK
-410 CCIALG
+410 
-416 VGIVLR
+416 
-422 VFQLVTA
+422 

>member
-153 RNLGKRIS
+153 RSLGKRIS
-161 SEALLKNGGE
+161 SEALQATAADSLNDVFSTGAVLLSTLVYQFTAIPIDGWVGMLVA
-171 IFRVQQTMQ
+171 IFITVSGVKLIMETGSPLLGQAPDPQMVRELEEKITAYDGVIGIHDLQVHNYGPGRVFATVHAEVPANRDILVSHDIIDNIEREVGHEMNLNLVIHMDPVVTDDERLNQLHAQVQQIVEGIDSDLSMHDFRAVFGPTHTN
-180 LVAKAYGI
+180 LVFDVVVP
-188 PGFQVY
+188 PGF
-194 VLANGLFVSMQEEGR
+194 S
-209 TITRPVESGDA
+209 
-220 AGQEHL
+220 
-226 FGQEHLASRAHL
+226 
-238 ASQVRYVP
+238 
-246 LSSVH
+246 LSDSE
-251 LGRVAAVNNLS
+251 LS
-262 REIVAQK
+262 R
-269 YTVEEASRKIEQ
+269 RIEQ
-281 IDKLPFTS
+281 Q
-289 NAVQTLMSG
+289 VQTLGSY
-298 LGAGAFCILFGGSLL
+298 FC
-313 DSAAAFL
+313 
-320 SGLVL
+320 
-325 WIFVLFLTAR
+325 
-335 GANKIMVN
+335 
-343 ILASA
+343 
-348 LVTAMGVLFFHLFSF
+348 
-363 GDSMDMIVIGSIVP
+363 VITVDHNYAYFP
-377 LLPGVPLTNSI
+377 QN
-388 RDYLNGDYLSGTIR
+388 
-402 MIDAVLVA
+402 AK
-410 CCIALG
+410 
-416 VGIVLR
+416 
-422 VFQLVTA
+422 

>member
-25 YGTLAAAVGILSNI
+25 YGTLAAVVGILSNI

-153 RNLGKRIS
+153 RSLGKRIS
-161 SEALLKNGGE
+161 SEALQATAADSLNDVFSTGAVLLSTLVYQFTAIPIDGWVGMLVA
-171 IFRVQQTMQ
+171 IFITVSGVKLIMETGSPLLGQAPDPQMVQELEEKITAYDGVIGIHDLQVHNYGPGRVFATVHAEVPANRDILVSHDIIDNIEREVGHEMNLNLVIHMDPVVTDDERLNQLHAQVQQIVVGIDSDLSMHDFRAVFGPTHTN
-180 LVAKAYGI
+180 LVFDVVVP
-188 PGFQVY
+188 PGF
-194 VLANGLFVSMQEEGR
+194 S
-209 TITRPVESGDA
+209 
-220 AGQEHL
+220 
-226 FGQEHLASRAHL
+226 
-238 ASQVRYVP
+238 
-246 LSSVH
+246 LSDSE
-251 LGRVAAVNNLS
+251 LS
-262 REIVAQK
+262 R
-269 YTVEEASRKIEQ
+269 RIEQ
-281 IDKLPFTS
+281 Q
-289 NAVQTLMSG
+289 VQTLGSY
-298 LGAGAFCILFGGSLL
+298 FC
-313 DSAAAFL
+313 
-320 SGLVL
+320 
-325 WIFVLFLTAR
+325 
-335 GANKIMVN
+335 
-343 ILASA
+343 
-348 LVTAMGVLFFHLFSF
+348 
-363 GDSMDMIVIGSIVP
+363 VITVDHNYAYFP
-377 LLPGVPLTNSI
+377 QN
-388 RDYLNGDYLSGTIR
+388 
-402 MIDAVLVA
+402 AK
-410 CCIALG
+410 
-416 VGIVLR
+416 
-422 VFQLVTA
+422 